1 MEAVTSRILFGC
13 EPTDCVQERV
23 VPVAADAVICVVAS
37 MDGDPATALL
47 TVTVTVDE
55 SVVLPTLSVARAMI
69 VYVPFVGWLFQFT
82 VYGEPDEPIAVPVAQ
97 VHVKPAQYR

>member
-13 EPTDCVQERV
+13 VPTDCVQERV
-23 VPVAADAVICVVAS
+23 SPDAPDAVISVDAS
-37 MDGDPATALL
+37 TDGDPATALL

-69 VYVPFVGWLFQFT
+69 V
-82 VYGEPDEPIAVPVAQ
+82 
-97 VHVKPAQYR
+97 